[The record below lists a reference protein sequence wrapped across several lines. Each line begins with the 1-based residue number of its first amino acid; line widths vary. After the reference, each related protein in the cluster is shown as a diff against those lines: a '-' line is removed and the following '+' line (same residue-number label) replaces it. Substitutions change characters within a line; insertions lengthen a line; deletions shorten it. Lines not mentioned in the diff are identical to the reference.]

1 MTFPLHLRGDPAAM
15 AVEASH
21 GRSFYQ
27 VKVSHET
34 MYIDKRYQ
42 KLSYIGGGAYGF
54 VCAATDT
61 VSKRRVAIKK
71 IRDVFRDL
79 VDGKRI
85 LREIKLLR
93 HLGGHQNII
102 WILDIMV
109 YPNSTNFRDLYI
121 VTDLMDTD
129 LSHIISSRQTLSDS
143 HIKYFLYQILRGLK
157 YVHSAGVLH
166 RDLKPQNVLVNANCE
181 LVVCDFGLARAIGRR
196 VDEPSDESAAEAAAA
211 GGEGD
216 LTSYVVTRWY
226 RAPELLCG
234 AGMYDAAVDIWAVGC
249 ILAEILGRRAPFPG
263 RNFNHMIQ
271 LIVDCLGS
279 PTEESMWFIRSER
292 VRRAIRKHADRKPV
306 DFRRL
311 YPHANPQ
318 ALDLLRHMLVFD
330 PSKRISVVE
339 ALAHPYLSD
348 YHYPDDEPVAPSV
361 VEFPFDKMGALSK
374 AFLQAK
380 MVEEM
385 LSHAA
390 EMKDKPPPGAR
401 VPVAAPAPADGAAA
415 EGDAGADADADAA
428 ATAAGAAS
436 AATAAEDAKARAA
449 AEAEEARKRKEE
461 DAARARA
468 AEAVA
473 AQAERALADQRREEE
488 RRAALDAERRRSLM
502 GAMGGMGGSDAKPQP
517 VAADA
522 MPQAAAPA
530 PAPPLPAS
538 RPSGQGTSQPAH
550 QHARPAVHGAHGV
563 SADAAA
569 GFDPSSGTGRLSGG
583 LDGPLTASE
592 VEAKINARVLASEV
606 RTAEAV
612 RQAIAEALK
621 PVIERIE
628 RLEKAVDAVAGGRPQ
643 PAAAAAESGAGAGGV
658 GFGQAASPGARVP
671 PRIRSFHKDDHV
683 RFPGVHEGGHK
694 PYPTT
699 PVPKPAGG
707 HA

>member
-1 MTFPLHLRGDPAAM
+1 M
-15 AVEASH
+15 
-21 GRSFYQ
+21 
-27 VKVSHET
+27 
-34 MYIDKRYQ
+34 
-42 KLSYIGGGAYGF
+42 
-54 VCAATDT
+54 
-61 VSKRRVAIKK
+61 
-71 IRDVFRDL
+71 
-79 VDGKRI
+79 
-85 LREIKLLR
+85 
-93 HLGGHQNII
+93 
-102 WILDIMV
+102 
-109 YPNSTNFRDLYI
+109 
-121 VTDLMDTD
+121 
-129 LSHIISSRQTLSDS
+129 
-143 HIKYFLYQILRGLK
+143 
-157 YVHSAGVLH
+157 
-166 RDLKPQNVLVNANCE
+166 LVNANCE

-196 VDEPSDESAAEAAAA
+196 VDEPSEEGAAEAAAA

-415 EGDAGADADADAA
+415 DADAA
-428 ATAAGAAS
+428 ATTAAS
-436 AATAAEDAKARAA
+436 AAAAEEDSQARAA
-449 AEAEEARKRKEE
+449 AEAEEARKRKDE

-473 AQAERALADQRREEE
+473 AQADRALADQRREEE
-488 RRAALDAERRRSLM
+488 RRAALEAERRRSLM

-517 VAADA
+517 TAADA
-522 MPQAAAPA
+522 RPQAAAPA
-530 PAPPLPAS
+530 PAPPLPATK
-538 RPSGQGTSQPAH
+538 PSDQGPPHHHS
-550 QHARPAVHGAHGV
+550 RPAVHGAHGV

-569 GFDPSSGTGRLSGG
+569 GFDPTSGTGRLSGG

-612 RQAIAEALK
+612 QI
-621 PVIERIE
+621 
-628 RLEKAVDAVAGGRPQ
+628 GR
-643 PAAAAAESGAGAGGV
+643 A
-658 GFGQAASPGARVP
+658 
-671 PRIRSFHKDDHV
+671 HV
-683 RFPGVHEGGHK
+683 
-694 PYPTT
+694 
-699 PVPKPAGG
+699 
-707 HA
+707 